1 MIRKFFFPTITLVTA
16 LIFIV
21 RLISLQLINSSYKS
35 LSDDNAVI
43 ENEVFPERGYIYD
56 RNNKLLVSNQPV
68 YDLIAIP
75 ENITAFDT
83 LQLAKIINISK
94 PELQDKLSTARKF
107 SMKLPYVIV
116 NQISKERN
124 AIIQEKIWKF
134 TGFYLQKKSLRE
146 YPNPIASNIL
156 GYVSEVNRN
165 DMKKDDYYSLGE
177 PTGRQGIER
186 YYEDLLRGVKG
197 KKFFQKDR
205 FNRIIG
211 SYEDGIYDIPS
222 KGAQNLILTLDLELQ
237 EYGEKLLR
245 NKRGGI
251 VAIEPETGEVLSLVS
266 APSYDPN
273 LLVGRMRSKNYR
285 NLTLDSISKPL
296 FDRGLQAQYA
306 PGSPFKTLN
315 ALIALQ
321 EGVINSNTTYRCNH
335 GHFYARGMFMDC
347 HCKYGTYNNLLSGIF
362 RSCNTYFAN
371 IYRKIIDE
379 SGDGVAEGV
388 NIWKKHLLSFGLG
401 NYLGYDLPVGKKGFI
416 PDASYYDYWYKK
428 GGWKSATIVSNAIG
442 QGEILTTPI
451 QMANF
456 TATIAN
462 RGFYI
467 KPHFLKSVSN
477 GTFKTIN
484 EKKITTIDSIH
495 FETVIDGMYQV
506 VERGTARVARIP
518 GIEVCG
524 KTGTVENFVKIEGVK
539 TQLTDHSMFIAF
551 APKDNPKIALAVLV
565 ENGYWGARW
574 AAPIASLLIENYLT
588 GEVKRKWLENR
599 MLNGNL
605 LAEYEKPYSGKPF
618 LINE

>member
-1 MIRKFFFPTITLVTA
+1 
-16 LIFIV
+16 
-21 RLISLQLINSSYKS
+21 
-35 LSDDNAVI
+35 
-43 ENEVFPERGYIYD
+43 
-56 RNNKLLVSNQPV
+56 
-68 YDLIAIP
+68 
-75 ENITAFDT
+75 
-83 LQLAKIINISK
+83 
-94 PELQDKLSTARKF
+94 
-107 SMKLPYVIV
+107 
-116 NQISKERN
+116 
-124 AIIQEKIWKF
+124 
-134 TGFYLQKKSLRE
+134 
-146 YPNPIASNIL
+146 
-156 GYVSEVNRN
+156 
-165 DMKKDDYYSLGE
+165 
-177 PTGRQGIER
+177 
-186 YYEDLLRGVKG
+186 
-197 KKFFQKDR
+197 
-205 FNRIIG
+205 
-211 SYEDGIYDIPS
+211 
-222 KGAQNLILTLDLELQ
+222 
-237 EYGEKLLR
+237 
-245 NKRGGI
+245 
-251 VAIEPETGEVLSLVS
+251 
-266 APSYDPN
+266 
-273 LLVGRMRSKNYR
+273 
-285 NLTLDSISKPL
+285 
-296 FDRGLQAQYA
+296 
-306 PGSPFKTLN
+306 
-315 ALIALQ
+315 
-321 EGVINSNTTYRCNH
+321 
-335 GHFYARGMFMDC
+335 MFMDC
-347 HCKYGTYNNLLSGIF
+347 HCKYGTHNNLLSGIF

-416 PDASYYDYWYKK
+416 PDASYYDYWYKE

-605 LAEYEKPYSGKPF
+605 LAEYEKPFSGKPF